1 MIGWRTAVSS
11 LGSSLIATVAVLA
24 FLPLQAANARPPL
37 ERFADL
43 PITIDTPAFANGKRD
58 FTTDAEMAQFIARLD
73 LQTDHMIWRVLG
85 KTPGGRDM
93 HALLFTADG
102 KASAFEMA
110 LNRKP
115 VVWIIGQQH
124 GNEPAGGEA
133 CLEIARRLAVG
144 DLRALLERLNVVI
157 VPRAN
162 PDGAAANRR
171 EVQRDGVLIDSNRDH
186 LLLASPENQML
197 HRAMRAM
204 PPHMV
209 IDAHEFLAIGRWIEK
224 FGVAQASD
232 MLLQSASH
240 PEVADAIRAVTRDVF
255 DPALDAAFK
264 RSGVKTFAYHT
275 LNTSGEKPYVQ
286 MGGNFAGIG
295 RNAFGLYG
303 AVSYLLESR
312 GIGLEKQFFQRRVAS
327 HVIAMA
333 ALLRT
338 AAANTEQ
345 LNKAVR
351 LARNG
356 WTGDIM
362 IDFTTRREMREV
374 PMYEPISGEDKPL
387 KIEMQN
393 MFAVTPTL
401 SRAVPAGYLLAA
413 DQIEAAQRLAQ
424 HGVRVIRIVQTHD
437 VSAERYIVRGT
448 RQEPG
453 DQGAPMDRIT
463 ADTQTQNISAQA
475 GMFYVPIAQPM
486 ARIAA
491 LALEPE
497 SVGSFASVH
506 LLKTPVLTP
515 GADLP
520 VWRVVLPVKLAG
532 PLVEPN

>member
-1 MIGWRTAVSS
+1 MRIHPLFAALAAGAV
-11 LGSSLIATVAVLA
+11 A
-24 FLPLQAANARPPL
+24 FAPLSASALSPL

-43 PITIDTPAFANGKRD
+43 PVTIDTPAFAAGKRD

-93 HALLFTADG
+93 HALFFTADG
-102 KASAFEMA
+102 KAAPVEMA
-110 LNRKP
+110 ATRKP
-115 VVWIIGQQH
+115 VVWIVGQQH
-124 GNEPAGGEA
+124 GNEPAGAEA

-144 DLRALLERLNVVI
+144 DLRSLLERLTVVI

-171 EVQRDGVLIDSNRDH
+171 EVQRDGVAIDSNRDH
-186 LLLASPENQML
+186 LTLATPENQML
-197 HRAMRAM
+197 HRSMRAL

-209 IDAHEFLAIGRWIEK
+209 IDAHEFMALGRWIEK
-224 FGVAQASD
+224 FGVVQASD
-232 MLLQSASH
+232 ILVQSASH
-240 PEVADAIRAVTRDVF
+240 PEVADSIKSLTRDLF
-255 DPALDAAFK
+255 DPALDTAFK
-264 RSGVKTFAYHT
+264 RSGVRAFAYHT

-327 HVIAMA
+327 HVIAMT
-333 ALLRT
+333 ALLRA

-351 LARNG
+351 IARNG
-356 WTGDIM
+356 WSGEIT
-362 IDFTTRREMREV
+362 IDYTTRRQMREI
-374 PMYEPISGEDKPL
+374 PMYEPITGEDKPL

-393 MFAVTPTL
+393 AFSVTPIV
-401 SRAVPAGYLLAA
+401 SRAVPSGYLLAA
-413 DQIEAAQRLAQ
+413 DQMDAAQRLAQ
-424 HGVRVIRIVQTHD
+424 HGVRVIRLVQAHD
-437 VSAERYIVRGT
+437 VSAERYIVRSV
-448 RQEPG
+448 RQESS
-453 DQGAPMDRIT
+453 DQGAPMERIT
-463 ADTQTQNISAQA
+463 ADTQTQNFSAQP
-475 GMFYVPIAQPM
+475 GMFYVPIAQAM

-497 SVGSFASVH
+497 SVGSFASVR
-506 LLKTPVLTP
+506 LLKTPVLAA
-515 GADLP
+515 GSELP
-520 VWRVVLPVKLAG
+520 LWRVVLPVKLAG